1 MKINKQTFSGI
12 IVPLITPF
20 YKNEVDFDSLKKLAD
35 YYVEHKADAFV
46 VCGTTGEPATLNKDE
61 KKSVIDF
68 MIKNYSQKLP
78 VIVGIS
84 TPDTAVA
91 VNEAKALQNSGADG
105 LLVLSPPYV
114 KPSQKGIY
122 AHYKHIAEG
131 VSIPNIIY
139 NIPHRTCV
147 NVELNTIKA
156 LAKIKNIIGIKESA
170 GDVNQLMNIIF
181 ETDLCVFT
189 GEDHLL
195 LITCLLGGHGAIS
208 AASHITLIEMKKIMA
223 DIAAGNSVEAT
234 ELFKKTVKMIRLC
247 FSEPNPAPIKA
258 ILVHQKLIR
267 SDELRLPLIKASE
280 AVLEKYA
287 ELGHATNV
295 NSAS

>member
-147 NVELNTIKA
+147 NV
-156 LAKIKNIIGIKESA
+156 
-170 GDVNQLMNIIF
+170 
-181 ETDLCVFT
+181 
-189 GEDHLL
+189 
-195 LITCLLGGHGAIS
+195 
-208 AASHITLIEMKKIMA
+208 
-223 DIAAGNSVEAT
+223 
-234 ELFKKTVKMIRLC
+234 
-247 FSEPNPAPIKA
+247 
-258 ILVHQKLIR
+258 
-267 SDELRLPLIKASE
+267 
-280 AVLEKYA
+280 
-287 ELGHATNV
+287 
-295 NSAS
+295 